1 MNQMLD
7 ETDKRSRK
15 ITAIVVLSFI
25 GLLLL
30 IYIIVSL
37 TYKAPSDVVHTVPK
51 QIDPIF
57 IKITDKLNIRWYAV
71 FVIGGALVCSLF
83 GYYFFLRKVKF
94 DSDTTTTGVTWGIIV
109 GVLGG
114 RIYYMSFPPE
124 TMDSIFSKAYWQQ
137 GVLNGLKELFDLT
150 TGGLAIHGSLLA
162 VIIFIIIYCY
172 IKKIKFLELIEIV
185 LPVFMLAQALGRWGN
200 FCNHE
205 AYGPLVGGYTK
216 ALTDAELFHQREI
229 LRHMLVPSFV
239 IDNMYMTN
247 EAISGYYYPTFFFES
262 VPNLIGAVGFILIRK
277 HSKKLYV
284 GDAIGFYGMWYGVL
298 RFLIEIL
305 RTDALPVTIF
315 GVNFKIAQI
324 QSVIYFTLGL
334 AFIILRRVFKYHL
347 VSSREFLY
355 EGGIIWKG
363 DVIPPKVQKVFEEEA
378 LKKAKKEALKASK
391 CENIN
396 EEKNE

>member
-1 MNQMLD
+1 MNQVLD
-7 ETDKRSRK
+7 ENDKKSRK

-30 IYIIVSL
+30 IYIIASL
-37 TYKAPSDVVHTVPK
+37 TYKAPVDKVHIPPK

-57 IKITDKLNIRWYAV
+57 IKITDKLNIRWYAI
-71 FVIGGALVCSLF
+71 FVIGGALVTAVF
-83 GYYFFLRKVKF
+83 GYYFFLKKVKF

-124 TMDSIFSKAYWQQ
+124 TMDSIFSSAYWKQ
-137 GVLNGLKELFDLT
+137 GVLSGLRELFDLT

-162 VIIFIIIYCY
+162 VIIYIFIFCY
-172 IKKIKFLELIEIV
+172 IKKVKFLEIIEIV

-216 ALTDAELFHQREI
+216 ALSDAELFHQREI
-229 LRHMLVPSFV
+229 LRHMLVPSFI
-239 IDNMYMTN
+239 IDNMYMPYET
-247 EAISGYYYPTFFFES
+247 ISGYYYPTFFFES
-262 VPNLIGAVGFILIRK
+262 VPNFIGAIGFMIIRK

-305 RTDALPVTIF
+305 RTDALPVTLF
-315 GVNFKIAQI
+315 GVSFKIAQI

-334 AFIILRRVFKYHL
+334 LFIILRRVFKYHL
-347 VSSREFLY
+347 VSSKAFLY
-355 EGGIIWKG
+355 EGGLIWKG
-363 DVIPPKVQKVFEEEA
+363 DVIPPKAQKVFEEEA
-378 LKKAKKEALKASK
+378 LKKAKRLKRK
-391 CENIN
+391 N
-396 EEKNE
+396 EETDE